1 MAAVFNLKENS
12 TGDLEVTVSGE
23 EWSNAV
29 DKAFKKLAN
38 KISIPGFRKG
48 KVPAQMLEKYV
59 SENERMMQA
68 VEDNMNAWLIAGMQ
82 EANVEPISRPSV
94 DIKSMDAMGVT
105 LVYTFE
111 VMPEVK
117 LGNYVGLDYA
127 VKETVVTDEE
137 FDSEINRMRKTYAE
151 MVTVDGEAENGDT
164 VVIDYTGLKDGVEF
178 DGGKAEGHNLVL
190 GSKSFIPGFEDQLVG
205 AKAGEDREVNVT
217 FPEDYFAE
225 ELKGAAVVFKV
236 HVHEVKREE
245 LPELNDDFAA
255 DVNIPDVETV
265 DELKAKVR
273 ERLETSKKNAAEREA
288 DEALMLEVSNSSEV
302 EIPETLVKEEEQN
315 MVNQMAGRI
324 QQFGMNFNDYLKAM
338 GKTVEQLME
347 DYKDDATKSVKL
359 RLVLEAIAKQENL
372 VATDEQVEE
381 EFQKIADE
389 YQMEV
394 SKVKEALDAELIK
407 KDLSVSLAVDF
418 VKDKANKTV
427 VKAEENSAE

>member
-12 TGDLEVTVSGE
+12 TGDLEITVSGE

-137 FDSEINRMRKTYAE
+137 FDI
-151 MVTVDGEAENGDT
+151 
-164 VVIDYTGLKDGVEF
+164 L
-178 DGGKAEGHNLVL
+178 
-190 GSKSFIPGFEDQLVG
+190 
-205 AKAGEDREVNVT
+205 REYVK
-217 FPEDYFAE
+217 Y
-225 ELKGAAVVFKV
+225 
-236 HVHEVKREE
+236 EVKE
-245 LPELNDDFAA
+245 LCERMVGGDISIIPCKNKNGTSCDFCSYASICQFDVSIKGNTYTVLNDKS
-255 DVNIPDVETV
+255 
-265 DELKAKVR
+265 DE
-273 ERLETSKKNAAEREA
+273 
-288 DEALMLEVSNSSEV
+288 EV
-302 EIPETLVKEEEQN
+302 IK
-315 MVNQMAGRI
+315 
-324 QQFGMNFNDYLKAM
+324 
-338 GKTVEQLME
+338 LME
-347 DYKDDATKSVKL
+347 KEVK
-359 RLVLEAIAKQENL
+359 K
-372 VATDEQVEE
+372 
-381 EFQKIADE
+381 
-389 YQMEV
+389 
-394 SKVKEALDAELIK
+394 
-407 KDLSVSLAVDF
+407 
-418 VKDKANKTV
+418 
-427 VKAEENSAE
+427 